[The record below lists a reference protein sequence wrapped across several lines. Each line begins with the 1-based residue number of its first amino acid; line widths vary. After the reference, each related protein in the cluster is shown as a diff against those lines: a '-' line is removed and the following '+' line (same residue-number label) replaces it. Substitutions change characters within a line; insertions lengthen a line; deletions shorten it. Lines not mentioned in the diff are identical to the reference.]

1 MKNILIIGGN
11 SDIGLSL
18 LCEFAKNNCNLILTS
33 KNLTN
38 LEINKKKIEDTYKNR
53 CDIYK
58 FDVVNDNILDL
69 LNKIDNNIDTLIFSN
84 GYFEKPEI
92 NPQKIIYINYLSIV
106 RICEDLIN
114 NHKIDNFKNIIVFS
128 SVAGDRGKK
137 NNSIYSS
144 AKAGLTSYTNG
155 LNQRL
160 YRKKINVMNV
170 KIGWVKTKMTSNLN
184 LPAFL
189 CSSKIK
195 VAKSIYKSYQKNK
208 TNIYV
213 PGYWRY
219 IMFVYRLIPDFIF
232 KILK

>member
-18 LCEFAKNNCNLILTS
+18 LCEFAKNNYNLILTS
-33 KNLTN
+33 KNFAN

-53 CDIYK
+53 CDVHK
-58 FDVVNDNILDL
+58 FDVENDNILNL
-69 LNKIDNNIDTLIFSN
+69 LNKIDSNIDTLIFSN

-92 NPQKIIYINYLSIV
+92 NFQKIIYINYLSIV
-106 RICEDLIN
+106 KICEDLIN
-114 NHKIDNFKNIIVFS
+114 NNKIDNFKNIIIFS

-144 AKAGLTSYTNG
+144 AKAGLTSYANG

-160 YRKKINVMNV
+160 YQKKINVMNV
-170 KIGWVKTKMTSNLN
+170 KIGWVKTKMTANLN
-184 LPAFL
+184 LPALL
-189 CSSKIK
+189 CSSKTK
-195 VAKSIYKSYQKNK
+195 VAKSIYKSHQKNK

-213 PGYWRY
+213 PGYWRF
-219 IMFVYRLIPDFIF
+219 IMFFYRLIPDFIF

>member
-1 MKNILIIGGN
+1 MDKENSIKDLFKPNKCSPIIAYFLMILI
-11 SDIGLSL
+11 
-18 LCEFAKNNCNLILTS
+18 
-33 KNLTN
+33 
-38 LEINKKKIEDTYKNR
+38 
-53 CDIYK
+53 
-58 FDVVNDNILDL
+58 
-69 LNKIDNNIDTLIFSN
+69 
-84 GYFEKPEI
+84 
-92 NPQKIIYINYLSIV
+92 SIV
-106 RICEDLIN
+106 MIIN
-114 NHKIDNFKNIIVFS
+114 AKETTNKLPDNYKILNVFKLFTYSELLFLLVHGIILFGLCQHNKETIAWITLLFPLFGYLVKNIIVFS

-170 KIGWVKTKMTSNLN
+170 KIGWLKTKMTSNLN